1 MLTFENLP
9 IVSYTRYLLYIYVKS
24 LLRLQ
29 AKNQILFVQIIE
41 YFLKTK
47 MHIFFFALTGPFSFR
62 VTEYSHEQNI

>member
-41 YFLKTK
+41 YFLKTLAESFYDIK
-47 MHIFFFALTGPFSFR
+47 CLNFNYHIKSLS
-62 VTEYSHEQNI
+62 